1 MIDNLTADEIISW
14 LLTPGLRIALVI
26 AIAFVAN
33 RFALVLIKKI
43 TGHLVRNRHRDENI
57 DSILDEKRTE
67 TLKKAFGSIF
77 STIIWILA
85 VLTMLPVF
93 GINIAP
99 ILAGLGV
106 GGLAL
111 GLAAQTIIR
120 DYISGIFI
128 LLEDQYRVG
137 EKVEVAG
144 KSGVVEDFNLRRTV
158 LKAED
163 GSLFYVPNSQIAI
176 TSNLKRKNK

>member
-77 STIIWILA
+77 STIIWI
-85 VLTMLPVF
+85 
-93 GINIAP
+93 
-99 ILAGLGV
+99 
-106 GGLAL
+106 
-111 GLAAQTIIR
+111 
-120 DYISGIFI
+120 
-128 LLEDQYRVG
+128 
-137 EKVEVAG
+137 
-144 KSGVVEDFNLRRTV
+144 
-158 LKAED
+158 
-163 GSLFYVPNSQIAI
+163 
-176 TSNLKRKNK
+176 

>member
-1 MIDNLTADEIISW
+1 MIDNLTAEEIISW
-14 LLTPGLRIALVI
+14 LLTPGLRIALVV

-33 RFALVLIKKI
+33 RFALILIKKI
-43 TGHLVRNRHRDENI
+43 TGHLVKSRHRDENI
-57 DSILDEKRTE
+57 NSILDEKRVE

-77 STIIWILA
+77 STAIWTLA
-85 VLTMLPVF
+85 VLTLLPVF

-99 ILAGLGV
+99 VLAGLGV
-106 GGLAL
+106 AGLAL
-111 GLAAQTIIR
+111 GLAAQTVIK
-120 DYISGIFI
+120 DYIAGIFI

-144 KSGVVEDFNLRRTV
+144 KVGYVEDFTLRRTV

-176 TSNLKRKNK
+176 TSNLKRKD